1 LLKYKEYFK
10 FTLLLVKLH
19 ATIMNST
26 VLINTDRILLNPD
39 NRKQTFGL
47 LVVSYL
53 MISALFLVLSIQLT
67 DHFSIPLLT
76 ALSLAIVF
84 TIWVKIIRVT
94 LATGYIKNDVVI
106 LKLLSEHSYVLEF
119 ICIKK
124 ARSFSLLG
132 ISITL
137 LKFKFDGVHYH
148 TILCGKPKQGGT
160 IETVLKE
167 HKKAHKENCKKGKP

>member
-1 LLKYKEYFK
+1 
-10 FTLLLVKLH
+10 
-19 ATIMNST
+19 MNST

-47 LVVSYL
+47 LVISYL
-53 MISALFLVLSIQLT
+53 MVSALFLVLSIQLT
-67 DHFSIPLLT
+67 DHFSVPLLT
-76 ALSLAIVF
+76 AISLAILF

-106 LKLLSEHSYVLEF
+106 LKLLSERSYVLEF

-137 LKFKFDGVHYH
+137 LKFKFDGVIYH
-148 TILCGKPKQGGT
+148 TILCGKPMQGGT

-167 HKKAHKENCKKGKP
+167 HKKAHKESFKKGKP